1 MVTKRIGFA
10 CKWSEETS
18 KGIVSVPELNTRT
31 TTAAWLNRQTKEVAV
46 ERLFDIV
53 KHNVKSVQ
61 LLVEKVSTLNEHL
74 RMVRLSSD
82 ILPMF
87 THRDWSWVYRDA
99 SMAALA
105 ETALFQAGEMAR
117 RNRVRLSFHPGQF
130 CVLASRH
137 YNIVENSIEEFEYH
151 ATMAR
156 WMGYGKSFQDFKIN
170 IHISG
175 QAGPEGLLAAYSKLT
190 PEARNCITIENEEYT
205 HGLEDCLSISNVL
218 PVVLDLHHFW
228 IREGEYLQV
237 GDDRVK
243 RVIDSWRG
251 VRPTL
256 HYSASREDVL
266 VGHSR
271 TTLPSLSNLLAEGYK
286 KQKLRAH
293 SDRYWNTPMNDIAL
307 QFTDHFDI
315 MCESKCKNIASFELY
330 NYLKDKD
337 PQVLV

>member
-1 MVTKRIGFA
+1 MTKIKRIGFA
-10 CKWSEETS
+10 CKFSELTP

-46 ERLFDIV
+46 ERLLDIV

-61 LLVEKVSTLNEHL
+61 LLVEKVSTLDEHL

-82 ILPMF
+82 LLPMF
-87 THRDWSWVYRDA
+87 THRDWSWFYRDA
-99 SMAALA
+99 SVVTLA
-105 ETALFQAGEMAR
+105 ETALFQAGETAR
-117 RNRVRLSFHPGQF
+117 RNKVRLSFHPGQF
-130 CVLASRH
+130 CVLASS
-137 YNIVENSIEEFEYH
+137 NDNVVKNSIEEFEYH

-156 WMGYGKSFQDFKIN
+156 WMGFGKTFQDFKIN

-175 QAGPEGLLAAYSKLT
+175 KAGPSGLLAAYSALS

-218 PVVLDLHHFW
+218 PVVLDIHHHF
-228 IREGEYLQV
+228 IREGEYIQV

-251 VRPTL
+251 VRPTF

-293 SDRYWNTPMNDIAL
+293 SDRYWNTPMNEWAL
-307 QFTDHFDI
+307 EHLEWGDMMAECKH
-315 MCESKCKNIASFELY
+315 KNIASFELARM
-330 NYLKDKD
+330 LKK
-337 PQVLV
+337 